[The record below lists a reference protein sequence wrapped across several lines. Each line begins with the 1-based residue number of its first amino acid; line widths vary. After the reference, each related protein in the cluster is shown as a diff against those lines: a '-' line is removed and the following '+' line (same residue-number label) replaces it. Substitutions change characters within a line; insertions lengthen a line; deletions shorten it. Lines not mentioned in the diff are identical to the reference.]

1 MPPTREQIHLMRR
14 FRGGRLAGA
23 ATLPPPGPGAMV
35 ACANANEPNTN
46 GPGGA
51 TRPGWG
57 SPWGTGASGP
67 VGKQFYYRAG
77 RAWKL
82 LRAKR
87 GAEEPSPSPSPP
99 EAQPA
104 FGCSKIKIEKALR
117 MPGKDR
123 GVRFRGVHFHHGK
136 WVGQITK
143 KNIHLGC
150 FHDSEAAARTY
161 DQAAIANLGRDRA
174 VTNFDVNE
182 YAAEFD
188 KLEELG
194 VVK

>member
-23 ATLPPPGPGAMV
+23 ATLPPPGPGPD
-35 ACANANEPNTN
+35 CANAN

-51 TRPGWG
+51 TTRPGWG
-57 SPWGTGASGP
+57 PWGTGASGP

-87 GAEEPSPSPSPP
+87 GAEEPSPSPSPSPP

-104 FGCSKIKIEKALR
+104 FGCSKIQIEKALR

-123 GVRFRGVHFHHGK
+123 GVRFRGVHFHDGDGTWHSR
-136 WVGQITK
+136 ITK
-143 KNIHLGC
+143 KKIHLGC

-161 DQAAIANLGRDRA
+161 DRAAIANLGRDRA
-174 VTNFDVNE
+174 VTNFDINE